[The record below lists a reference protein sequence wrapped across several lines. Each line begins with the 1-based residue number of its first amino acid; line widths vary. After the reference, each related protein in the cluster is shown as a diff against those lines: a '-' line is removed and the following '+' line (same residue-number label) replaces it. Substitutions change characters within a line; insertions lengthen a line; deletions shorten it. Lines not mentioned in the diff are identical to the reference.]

1 MELTKINA
9 KDDMILLKSDTGES
23 GWFRFIDMLCREGKE
38 YAALAD
44 EAAGGKY
51 GARDLRRVIRDE
63 IEDPATDILVKSGGF
78 FPASISVSLED
89 GKIRVR

>member
-23 GWFRFIDMLCREGKE
+23 GWFRFIDMLFREGKE

-44 EAAGGKY
+44 EGGEVCVMEFIE
-51 GARDLRRVIRDE
+51 GAPERYRE
-63 IEDPATDILVKSGGF
+63 IEDDAVFDDVCAMFAEADP
-78 FPASISVSLED
+78 ED
-89 GKIRVR
+89 FDY